1 MDVLREC
8 VERVAGGEDLM
19 LVTVVG
25 VDGSVP
31 PRVGFRML
39 VTASHTAGTVGGGA
53 LEMEAVRR
61 ARALLAAGGGPL
73 LQRLDVAELEMAC
86 GGGVS
91 LFFEPFCA
99 ASALWIFGG
108 GHIAKALVPMAA
120 AAGFRVT
127 VVDNRPEFAEAA
139 RFPEAAC
146 TLCAPYAEAASRVP
160 PGAFVV
166 IVTHGHAHD
175 EELLGAMARIE
186 PKLPYIG
193 MIGSA
198 RKIAEAKKRIVA
210 GGVEISDNVH
220 APIGLDLGGDTPGE
234 IALGIAA
241 QILGIRHGKAGLP
254 HYHERRRA
262 G

>member
-1 MDVLREC
+1 MDVLRRTI
-8 VERVAGGEDLM
+8 ERAAGGESLV

-25 VDGSVP
+25 VEGSVP

-39 VTASHTAGTVGGGA
+39 VTRADTQGTVGGGG
-53 LEMEAVRR
+53 LEQEAVRL
-61 ARALLAAGGGPL
+61 ARELLAENGGPRL
-73 LQRLDVAELEMAC
+73 ACLDVADLDMAC
-86 GGGVS
+86 GGGVT
-91 LFFEPFCA
+91 LFLEPFRA

-108 GHIAKALVPMAA
+108 GHIARALVPMAA

-127 VVDNRPEFAEAA
+127 VADNRPEFAEAS

-146 TLCAPYAEAASRVP
+146 TFCAPYAEAAGKVP

-186 PKLPYIG
+186 PMLPYIG

-198 RKIAEAKKRIVA
+198 RKIAEARKRIMA
-210 GGVEISDNVH
+210 SGIEIGDNVH

-241 QILGIRHGKAGLP
+241 QILGVRHGKPGLP
-254 HYHERRRA
+254 HYRDRRTA
-262 G
+262 S